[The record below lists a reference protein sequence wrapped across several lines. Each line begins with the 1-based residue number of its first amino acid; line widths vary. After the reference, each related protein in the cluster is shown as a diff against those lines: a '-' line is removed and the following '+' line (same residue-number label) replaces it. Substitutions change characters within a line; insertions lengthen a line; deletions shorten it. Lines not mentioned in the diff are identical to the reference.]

1 MTLAGRHAFITGGG
15 TGIAAATAR
24 ALAGQGA
31 TVTVAGI
38 DTVSLKAL
46 SAEGDCIHWREMDV
60 TDEAAVAAAMS
71 AAEEMLGPIDILVAN
86 AGIAETAPIRST
98 SLDLWRRI
106 QAVNV
111 EGVLI
116 CMRLVIDAMAA
127 RGWGRIVTISSVA
140 GLKGYAYL
148 GAYSASKHAVI
159 GFTKCASEEVLGKGV
174 TVNAICPGYADTPIV
189 QDHIERT
196 MARADMTR
204 EEATRFLAST
214 NPGGRLLHPDEIAAA
229 ILWLCGPGSDAVT
242 GQAIAVSGGQV

>member
-24 ALAGQGA
+24 ALVGQGA

-38 DTVSLKAL
+38 DVASLQAL
-46 SAEGDCIHWREMDV
+46 ARDNDRIHWREMDV
-60 TDEAAVAAAMS
+60 TDEDAVAAAMS

-98 SLDLWRRI
+98 SLEFWRRM

-127 RGWGRIVTISSVA
+127 RGWGRIVTISSIA

-196 MARADMTR
+196 MARAKMTR

-214 NPGGRLLHPDEIAAA
+214 NRSGRLLDPDEIAAA